1 MKVLTELFLSFL
13 KMGFF
18 SIGGGYSMLP
28 FIEDEVVRHGWMDIE
43 ELVNFLAVSESTP
56 GSMSVNMACFV
67 GLKTAKLPGLL
78 AATLGVSLPSFGVM
92 LLIAVFYRQ
101 FKVNKAVLSVLK
113 GLQPTVTGL
122 IASAIITVG
131 ISVFFP
137 DRLTLSVC
145 KTPAFYASLL
155 IFLISYFL
163 SRKKTASDP
172 DHPHQRAAWCVC
184 RSAVSF
190 VNFFICPL
198 YVIRAI
204 IHGPY
209 FLLSCLPSCPDAAF
223 PPVRRK
229 SRFY

>member
-137 DRLTLSVC
+137 DRRRTRLRLSGR
-145 KTPAFYASLL
+145 AFQHCTRFHPVGLQSVQAG
-155 IFLISYFL
+155 
-163 SRKKTASDP
+163 RPRDR
-172 DHPHQRAAWCVC
+172 DHR
-184 RSAVSF
+184 
-190 VNFFICPL
+190 
-198 YVIRAI
+198 
-204 IHGPY
+204 
-209 FLLSCLPSCPDAAF
+209 
-223 PPVRRK
+223 RRK
-229 SRFY
+229 DHRLH